1 MQERRSKVEK
11 SNPRWIDIKV
21 AKQILL
27 GTVAT
32 GDEASLELGRSVSTL
47 RVSGTSARG
56 TKWGPVDG
64 K

>member
-1 MQERRSKVEK
+1 MQKRKSKVEK
-11 SNPRWIDIKV
+11 SNPRWIDFKV
-21 AKQILL
+21 AKQTLL

-56 TKWGPVDG
+56 TKWGTGDR